1 MALVPA
7 LDLRPVQGDAPLSVA
22 PSNIEAEQALL
33 GALLYDNAAYER
45 LSDRLQARHF
55 YEPFHQ
61 RLFAALE
68 IHIRKGQ
75 LAEPI
80 LLADEFKRDPAF
92 EELGGLRYLA
102 DLVDRAPPAANA
114 PDYARA
120 IYDLALRRDLI
131 RIGGEITVEAQAH
144 DADVSARDQIETAEQ
159 KLYTLAESGT
169 SSTGFIPFAD
179 ALTGA
184 VQMAA
189 EAYSRDGGLAGVST
203 GLTDLD
209 KQLGGLHPS
218 DLLILA
224 GRPSMGKAQPL
235 DARVLTTG
243 GWTTMGE
250 LRPGDRLASVDGE
263 PSLVSGI
270 FPQGERQLFRVTFSD
285 GRSTEC
291 CAEHLWRVH
300 YRDWEAPRVLSTD
313 KVASMLQRVRYR
325 GRLWIDPFQGDF
337 ASKQAVPLDPW
348 VLGALLG
355 DGKLSGGSAM
365 FSSADPDMLEQLQA
379 RLGNSFALRAAGG
392 YDHRIVQS
400 TPHRRTGVQG
410 VAPNP
415 LKEAL
420 VELELWGLR
429 SEQKF
434 VPPAYLQTSRE
445 DRLALLRG
453 LIDTDG
459 WVEAWGSVRY
469 CTASHQLA
477 LDVQTLV
484 RSVGGICSI
493 AEKQTRYTHHG
504 EKREG
509 LPAYVCNIQHDSP
522 ELFVSLVRK
531 REKIGQRQR
540 TKRLTFA
547 AIKPTRI
554 AAAQCI
560 AVTHPSRLYVTDDF
574 IVTHNT
580 ALATNIAFH
589 VARNYAW
596 EPQPDGSRKTV
607 NGGVVAFFS
616 LEMSAEQLAMRLLA
630 DVSGVSSDRLRKGE
644 IDASEFGR
652 VRDGAIEVQEAPLFI
667 DATGGLSISKL
678 TARARRLKRQHGL
691 DLIVVDY
698 LQLVTTDG
706 SKGDNRVQEVSAI
719 TGGLKA
725 LAKELGV
732 PVIALSQLSRQ
743 VENREDKRPQLSD
756 LRESGSIEQDADV
769 VMFVYREAYYLSRA
783 EPREGTP
790 EHMTWQEDLEKIN
803 NVAEVIIG
811 KQRHGPIGTVK
822 LHFHGDTTKFGN
834 LAREGRFEVR

>member
-1 MALVPA
+1 MAIVPA
-7 LDLRPVQGDAPLSVA
+7 LDLRPVHNDTPLNVA

-33 GALLYDNAAYER
+33 GALMYDNAAYER

-68 IHIRKGQ
+68 SHIRKGQ

-80 LLADEFKRDPAF
+80 LLADEFKKDPAF

-114 PDYARA
+114 SDYARA

-131 RIGGEITVEAQAH
+131 RIGGEITVEAQGH
-144 DADVSARDQIETAEQ
+144 DADITARDQIEAAEQ

-169 SSTGFIPFAD
+169 SSTGFVNFAD

-224 GRPSMGKAQPL
+224 GRPSMGK
-235 DARVLTTG
+235 
-243 GWTTMGE
+243 
-250 LRPGDRLASVDGE
+250 
-263 PSLVSGI
+263 
-270 FPQGERQLFRVTFSD
+270 
-285 GRSTEC
+285 
-291 CAEHLWRVH
+291 
-300 YRDWEAPRVLSTD
+300 
-313 KVASMLQRVRYR
+313 
-325 GRLWIDPFQGDF
+325 
-337 ASKQAVPLDPW
+337 
-348 VLGALLG
+348 
-355 DGKLSGGSAM
+355 
-365 FSSADPDMLEQLQA
+365 
-379 RLGNSFALRAAGG
+379 
-392 YDHRIVQS
+392 
-400 TPHRRTGVQG
+400 
-410 VAPNP
+410 
-415 LKEAL
+415 
-420 VELELWGLR
+420 
-429 SEQKF
+429 
-434 VPPAYLQTSRE
+434 
-445 DRLALLRG
+445 
-453 LIDTDG
+453 
-459 WVEAWGSVRY
+459 
-469 CTASHQLA
+469 
-477 LDVQTLV
+477 
-484 RSVGGICSI
+484 
-493 AEKQTRYTHHG
+493 
-504 EKREG
+504 
-509 LPAYVCNIQHDSP
+509 
-522 ELFVSLVRK
+522 
-531 REKIGQRQR
+531 
-540 TKRLTFA
+540 
-547 AIKPTRI
+547 
-554 AAAQCI
+554 
-560 AVTHPSRLYVTDDF
+560 
-574 IVTHNT
+574 T
-580 ALATNIAFH
+580 ALATNIAFS
-589 VARNYAW
+589 VARAYAW
-596 EPQPDGSRKTV
+596 EPQPDGTRKTV
-607 NGGVVAFFS
+607 SGGVVAFFS

-698 LQLVTTDG
+698 LQLVTTDAG
-706 SKGDNRVQEVSAI
+706 GKEGNRVQEVSAI

-725 LAKELGV
+725 LAKDLGV

-834 LAREGRFEVR
+834 LAREGRFDVR